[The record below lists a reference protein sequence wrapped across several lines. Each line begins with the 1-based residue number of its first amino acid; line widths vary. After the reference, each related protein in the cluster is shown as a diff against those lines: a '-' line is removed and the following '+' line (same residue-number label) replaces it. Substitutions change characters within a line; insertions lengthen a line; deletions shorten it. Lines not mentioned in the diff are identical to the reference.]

1 MVGGLGG
8 RRNFVI
14 GKEEFDDQELPEVDS
29 NGCPKFKGNYGF
41 GKGFFSRTFR
51 VHGVHVS

>member
-29 NGCPKFKGNYGF
+29 NGCPKSKGIMVLVKAFSHGLSGF
-41 GKGFFSRTFR
+41 MGFM
-51 VHGVHVS
+51 